1 MNLKSNVCFKNK
13 KVKKKSAWG
22 RLLNRGTYAW
32 TAIIAHAEATV
43 IITSTSIIDSYQ
55 KAKDKEDVI
64 NTLRK
69 RISKG
74 ITRAERL

>member
-1 MNLKSNVCFKNK
+1 M
-13 KVKKKSAWG
+13 
-22 RLLNRGTYAW
+22 NRGTYAW

-64 NTLRK
+64 NALRK
-69 RISKG
+69 SILKD